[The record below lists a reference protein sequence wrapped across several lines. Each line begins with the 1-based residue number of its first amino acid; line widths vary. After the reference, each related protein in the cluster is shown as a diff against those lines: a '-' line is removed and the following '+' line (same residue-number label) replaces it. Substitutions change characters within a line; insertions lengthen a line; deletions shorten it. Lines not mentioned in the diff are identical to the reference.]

1 MTDLIAATLVFILAH
16 AIPAYRP
23 VRDALER
30 KMGETPYV
38 IAYTAVTLAIV
49 VWLGIAFARAPF
61 IEVWPFATEL
71 RWAPVAV
78 MPFACILLV
87 AGLSSRNPLS
97 VGAGSKGYDPARP
110 GIVAVTRHPLMWA
123 FILWAGAHLV
133 PNGDLASII
142 LFGLLLGLG
151 LMGPASLDAKRRA
164 RLGHEEWKRLAADTS
179 NLPFAAVLAGR
190 ASLKGAGIGAW
201 RILGGLVLYG
211 LILWGH
217 EWAIGVS
224 PYPF

>member
-1 MTDLIAATLVFILAH
+1 VTDLIAATLVFILAH
-16 AIPAYRP
+16 AIPAWRP
-23 VRDALER
+23 VRDGLVR
-30 KMGETPYV
+30 LLGETVYV
-38 IAYTAVTLAIV
+38 VAYTLLTLAIIA
-49 VWLGIAFARAPF
+49 WLGIAFVNAPYV
-61 IEVWPFATEL
+61 EVWPFATEL
-71 RWAPVAV
+71 RWVPVVV

-87 AGLSSRNPLS
+87 AGLSSPNPLS

-123 FILWAGAHLV
+123 FILWAGAHLA

-164 RLGHEEWKRLAADTS
+164 RLGAEEWRRLAGNTS
-179 NLPFAAVLAGR
+179 NLPFAAILAGR
-190 ASLKGAGIGAW
+190 TSLTNAGIGPW
-201 RILGGLVLYG
+201 RILGGIVLYG

-217 EWAIGVS
+217 EWAIGV
-224 PYPF
+224 PPHPF